1 MLNSTTFRSAME
13 TGLESL
19 GEGRIVSC
27 LSPEIAEAR
36 DAHQHGEVHRGA
48 AANLMEELAR

>member
-1 MLNSTTFRSAME
+1 ME